1 MNISIQPEKKNYK
14 YSLKDNLTIKRA
26 PTSSYNNQIFK
37 RLESSHSKFDIE
49 KAHYEAKKK

>member
-1 MNISIQPEKKNYK
+1 MNISIRPEKNNYK

-37 RLESSHSKFDIE
+37 RLKSSHTKFDI
-49 KAHYEAKKK
+49 